1 MLHQVICAGTV
12 QRAELLAAFSHALDI
27 TEGQPEGHS
36 VRCCYIGQRLG
47 AAIGLS
53 SVELSQLYYA
63 VLLKDLG
70 CSSNAARIC
79 ELYEAD
85 DRAFKQGYKTVGTSL
100 AATLHFVFSRTARG
114 RPLHRRAAAIGN
126 ILANGGRIVDEMILS
141 RCTRGADIARALR
154 FSEAVCSGI
163 YSLDEHWDG
172 SGRPSRVRGD
182 AIPIFSRIALLAQ
195 VVDVFH
201 SHAGADAAL
210 DEVQRRSGQWLDPQL
225 ARAFAGIARDAAF
238 WTALKSPLLH
248 GMVLAAAPIDEDILV
263 DDDYLDTI
271 AAAFGQVIDAKS
283 PFTAGH
289 SARVAELAAAMGEQM
304 SLGTERVRWLR
315 RAAFLHD
322 VGKLGVSSTILEKPS
337 ALGDDEWIEMRKHA
351 EHTRAI
357 LGRIHAFED
366 IANIAAA
373 HHERLDGRGYPRA
386 LAGTEIAQET
396 RIITACD
403 FYDALTADRPYRSA
417 LPVLDA
423 LEIME
428 ATIGTAL
435 DPVIVEI
442 LRGTVVTS
450 GRQPGI
456 LGSED
461 GVASLMNERH
471 LSRKAI

>member
-1 MLHQVICAGTV
+1 MLHQVIRAGTV
-12 QRAELLAAFSHALDI
+12 RRAELLAAFSYALDI

-36 VRCCYIGQRLG
+36 IRCCFIGQRLG

-53 SVELSQLYYA
+53 RAELAQLYYT

-126 ILANGGRIVDEMILS
+126 ILANGSRIVDEMIRS
-141 RCTRGADIARALR
+141 RCTRGSDIARALR
-154 FSEAVCSGI
+154 FPEAVCSGI

-172 SGRPSRVRGD
+172 SGRPSGIKGD
-182 AIPIFSRIALLAQ
+182 AIPVYSRIALLAQ

-201 SHAGADAAL
+201 AHAGADAAV
-210 DEVQRRSGQWLDPQL
+210 DEVQRRSGQWFDPQL
-225 ARAFAGIARDAAF
+225 AAAFATIARDTAF
-238 WTALKSPLLH
+238 WIALESPLLH
-248 GMVLAAAPIDEDILV
+248 ARVLAAAPADEDILV

-289 SARVAELAAAMGEQM
+289 SARVAELAAALGEQM
-304 SLGTERVRWLR
+304 NLGPERVRWLR

-337 ALGDDEWIEMRKHA
+337 RLDDDEWVEMRKHA

-357 LGRIHAFED
+357 LGRIQAFED

-373 HHERLDGRGYPRA
+373 HHERLDGGGYPRS
-386 LAGTEIAQET
+386 LAGMEIAQET

-417 LPVLDA
+417 LPVLGA

-428 ATIGTAL
+428 GSVGTAL
-435 DPVIVEI
+435 DPECFEI
-442 LRGTVVTS
+442 LRRVVITQS
-450 GRQPGI
+450 
-456 LGSED
+456 
-461 GVASLMNERH
+461 
-471 LSRKAI
+471 